1 MSLFCYGRAQVQN
14 FNEQRRALQGELEL
28 SQQEVQDAKAQ
39 LSAIHADATRFQLT
53 AKQAFANYEREL
65 QLHAAAERALKE
77 SQETADS
84 LRTSLSSA
92 EHRAASLSTDLIRL
106 ERNVEDEKKRAVAE
120 TSSLKE
126 LLAELTRTNELLH
139 SQVQTYG
146 SQIDRMRD
154 NRILSAASVDNLD
167 PSTIS
172 SSSSSTSLAALAA
185 AAVKAA
191 EGGNGT
197 AADTAVSSLSAEE
210 VNELKKSLIE
220 LREVL
225 RYMKKEKDMLLAKQS
240 VLDSENNRHIIEV
253 CVQLCVRH
261 VDSKNIMWYRFLGSA
276 SSWTKRKRC

>member
-1 MSLFCYGRAQVQN
+1 MFYLYDPCLCNVRAQDQN
-14 FNEQRRALQGELEL
+14 FNEQRRASQGELEL
-28 SQQEVQDAKAQ
+28 SQQEVQLAKEQ
-39 LSAIHADATRFQLT
+39 FNTILADSSRFQLT

-84 LRTSLSSA
+84 LRNSLSAA

-126 LLAELTRTNELLH
+126 HIAELTRTNELLH

-146 SQIDRMRD
+146 AQIERMRE
-154 NRILSAASVDNLD
+154 NSLD
-167 PSTIS
+167 PSTVPS
-172 SSSSSTSLAALAA
+172 SSSL
-185 AAVKAA
+185 
-191 EGGNGT
+191 EGSAT
-197 AADTAVSSLSAEE
+197 SLSAEE
-210 VNELKKSLIE
+210 VNELNKSLRE

-225 RYMKKEKDMLLAKQS
+225 QYMKKEKDMLLAKQS

-253 CVQLCVRH
+253 LYSTFVR
-261 VDSKNIMWYRFLGSA
+261 
-276 SSWTKRKRC
+276 